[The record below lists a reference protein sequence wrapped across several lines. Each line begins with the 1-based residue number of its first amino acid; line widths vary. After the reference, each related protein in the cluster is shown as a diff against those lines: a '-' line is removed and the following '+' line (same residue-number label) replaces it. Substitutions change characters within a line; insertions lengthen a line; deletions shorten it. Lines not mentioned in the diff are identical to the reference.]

1 MKKHNIQGGKV
12 EIPCWRL
19 SIYMSGKPAAYAAG
33 KIKDW
38 KEKKMKTGKLVI
50 GLIAALAVTV
60 LAGCAS
66 KPAAQPQVV
75 VVERPAASAPAPT
88 PAPAQSGREAAIK
101 QATPIRTEPAQRP
114 EWVDEVPDTPQ
125 TLSFIGSA
133 GRYAT
138 ATGNQGARYFAEE
151 NGRTQLVDYF
161 GTLMVNQ
168 ARTHAA
174 TYGITSDVLAP
185 QIAGQQ
191 LNERISQNVAQALA
205 PRRYYTLVYLDS
217 TNREAFEVYVLM
229 EIDKGLVRR
238 VIDNYGQEQAADYKK
253 KAAAEQDA
261 IRRQQLEKA
270 AEFFGGNLSSKLGF

>member
-1 MKKHNIQGGKV
+1 MNVNQMV
-12 EIPCWRL
+12 
-19 SIYMSGKPAAYAAG
+19 
-33 KIKDW
+33 
-38 KEKKMKTGKLVI
+38 KM
-50 GLIAALAVTV
+50 IAALMIAAAVT
-60 LAGCAS
+60 GCAS
-66 KPAAQPQVV
+66 QAGPASNQ
-75 VVERPAASAPAPT
+75 SA
-88 PAPAQSGREAAIK
+88 RNAAIEQSK
-101 QATPIRTEPAQRP
+101 PVRTEPEQRP
-114 EWVDEVPDTPQ
+114 VWVDTVPDSPTA
-125 TLSFIGSA
+125 LSFIGSA

-138 ATGNQGARYFAEE
+138 ATGNTGARYYAEE

-191 LNERISQNVAQALA
+191 LNERIAQNVAQALA
-205 PRRYYTLVYLDS
+205 PRSYYTLVYLDS

-229 EIDKGLVRR
+229 EVDKALVRR
-238 VIDNYGQEQAADYKK
+238 VIDNYGQEQAADYAK

-261 IRRQQLEKA
+261 ARRQQLEKA

>member
-1 MKKHNIQGGKV
+1 MNTKHMV
-12 EIPCWRL
+12 L
-19 SIYMSGKPAAYAAG
+19 L
-33 KIKDW
+33 
-38 KEKKMKTGKLVI
+38 T
-50 GLIAALAVTV
+50 AVV
-60 LAGCAS
+60 LAAVSGCAS
-66 KPAAQPQVV
+66 QTGGTSN
-75 VVERPAASAPAPT
+75 RSA
-88 PAPAQSGREAAIK
+88 RNEAIA

-114 EWVDEVPDTPQ
+114 AWVDSVPDSPT
-125 TLSFIGSA
+125 TLSLIGSA

-138 ATGNQGARYFAEE
+138 ATGNNGARYYAEE
-151 NGRTQLVDYF
+151 NGRTQLVDYY

-191 LNERISQNVAQALA
+191 LNERIAQNVAQALA
-205 PRRYYTLVYLDS
+205 PRSYYTLVYLDH

-229 EIDKGLVRR
+229 EVDKALVRR
-238 VIDNYGQEQAADYKK
+238 VIDNYGQEQVADYAK

-261 IRRQQLEKA
+261 ERRQQLEKA

>member
-1 MKKHNIQGGKV
+1 MNMKQTV
-12 EIPCWRL
+12 
-19 SIYMSGKPAAYAAG
+19 
-33 KIKDW
+33 
-38 KEKKMKTGKLVI
+38 KMI
-50 GLIAALAVTV
+50 MALMIDAAVT
-60 LAGCAS
+60 GCAS
-66 KPAAQPQVV
+66 QAGTS
-75 VVERPAASAPAPT
+75 ASDRSA
-88 PAPAQSGREAAIK
+88 RNAAIEQSK
-101 QATPIRTEPAQRP
+101 PIRTEPEQRP
-114 EWVDEVPDTPQ
+114 VWVDTVPDSPA

-138 ATGNQGARYFAEE
+138 ATGNTGARYYAEE

-191 LNERISQNVAQALA
+191 LNERIAQNVAQALA
-205 PRRYYTLVYLDS
+205 PRSYYTLVYLDD

-229 EIDKGLVRR
+229 EVDKALVRR
-238 VIDNYGQEQAADYKK
+238 VIDNYGQEQAADYAK

-261 IRRQQLEKA
+261 ARRQQLEKA
-270 AEFFGGNLSSKLGF
+270 AEFFGGNLSSKMGF